1 MSEPVSSRPMR
12 SDANRLP
19 TVHVATV
26 HWRDDRFVD
35 VQLRFLQRFVE
46 PPLRVYAF
54 LNHLPEGHEGKFF
67 YASSA
72 PLKSHAVKL
81 NLLADMICFAADSDD
96 DWLVFLDGD
105 AFPVAPVR
113 PALAHPLSVHGL
125 VAVRREEKGAHQP
138 SPCFCVTTVG
148 LWRRLGGDWQRIGRP
163 TNENRA
169 QRSPS
174 ADVGGRVLRA
184 LNREG
189 IEWHPLLRT
198 NTWNPHRLFH
208 GVYGDLVYHHGAG
221 FRPRID
227 RADRARLRELRGRF
241 STRLA
246 DRLPKSGLGR
256 ALRRR
261 LHPVQRLKREIL
273 VEQDR
278 LDDGLYDRIAADDQ
292 SLFAELA
299 SGCRPERGEVEPDR
313 VP

>member
-1 MSEPVSSRPMR
+1 MGN
-12 SDANRLP
+12 DAGRLP

-26 HWRDDRFVD
+26 HWRDDRFID
-35 VQLRFLQRFVE
+35 VQLRFLQRYVE

-54 LNHLPEGHEGKFF
+54 LNHLPEGHEAKFF
-67 YASSA
+67 YTSDA

-81 NLLADMICFAADSDD
+81 NLLADMICFAAESDN
-96 DWLVFLDGD
+96 DWIVFLDGD

-113 PALAHPLSVHGL
+113 PALAGPLGVREL
-125 VAVRREEKGAHQP
+125 VAVRREEKGALQP

-184 LNREG
+184 LNRDG

-198 NTWNPHRLFH
+198 NTWNPHGLFH

-227 RADRARLRELRGRF
+227 RADRARLREARGRF
-241 STRLA
+241 SARLA
-246 DRLPKSGLGR
+246 DRLPTSGWGG
-256 ALRRR
+256 ALRQR

-278 LDDGLYDRIAADDQ
+278 LDHELYDRLAADDQ

-299 SGCRPERGEVEPDR
+299 PGLSPEPEEVAPDP

>member
-1 MSEPVSSRPMR
+1 MTEPVRKDP
-12 SDANRLP
+12 NRLP

-26 HWRDDRFVD
+26 HWRDDRFID
-35 VQLRFLQRFVE
+35 VQLRYLQRHVE

-54 LNHLPEGHEGKFF
+54 LNHLPAGHDGKFF
-67 YASSA
+67 YTSDA

-96 DWLVFLDGD
+96 DWIVFLDGD
-105 AFPVAPVR
+105 AFPVAPLR
-113 PALAHPLSVHGL
+113 PALTEPLREHGL
-125 VAVRREEKGAHQP
+125 VAVRREEKGALQP

-148 LWRRLGGDWQRIGRP
+148 LWRRLGGDWQRIGRA

-184 LNREG
+184 LDREG
-189 IEWHPLLRT
+189 IDWYPLLRT

-208 GVYGDLVYHHGAG
+208 GVYGDLIYHHGAG

-227 RADRARLRELRGRF
+227 RADRARLRDARG
-241 STRLA
+241 SLSARLA
-246 DRLPKSGLGR
+246 DRLPTTGWGR
-256 ALRRR
+256 RLRRR

-299 SGCRPERGEVEPDR
+299 PGCCPEPEELEPDP